1 MMEVEQVSAIT
12 NRFYLVLQDCFNED
26 DARTL
31 VAKNYSRPL
40 EKRIEFVAS
49 KMERITPEAR
59 DILKNNE
66 IPVVFY

>member
-1 MMEVEQVSAIT
+1 MSAIT
-12 NRFYLVLQDCFNED
+12 DRFYLILQDCFNED

-31 VAKNYSRPL
+31 VADNYSRPA
-40 EKRIEFVAS
+40 EKRLNFVAS

>member
-1 MMEVEQVSAIT
+1 MEVEQVSAIT
-12 NRFYLVLQDCFNED
+12 NRFYLILQDCFNED

>member
-1 MMEVEQVSAIT
+1 MSAIT
-12 NRFYLVLQDCFNED
+12 DRFYLILQDCFNED

>member
-1 MMEVEQVSAIT
+1 MTEVEQVSAIT

>member
-1 MMEVEQVSAIT
+1 MSAIT
-12 NRFYLVLQDCFNED
+12 DRFYLILQDYFNED

-31 VAKNYSRPL
+31 VAANYSRPV
-40 EKRIEFVAS
+40 EKRLNFVAS

>member
-1 MMEVEQVSAIT
+1 MLGKYFRPHLHQQ
-12 NRFYLVLQDCFNED
+12 FYLILQDFTER
-26 DARTL
+26 DAYNL
-31 VAKNYSRPL
+31 IAENNKRPI
-40 EKRIEFVAS
+40 EKRIEFVAT

>member
-1 MMEVEQVSAIT
+1 MSAIT

-31 VAKNYSRPL
+31 VANNYSRPL
-40 EKRIEFVAS
+40 EKRLHFVAS

-59 DILKNNE
+59 DILKANN

>member
-49 KMERITPEAR
+49 KMKRITPEAR

>member
-1 MMEVEQVSAIT
+1 MSAIT
-12 NRFYLVLQDCFNED
+12 ARFYLILQDYFNED
-26 DARTL
+26 DSRTL
-31 VAKNYSRPL
+31 VANNYSRPV
-40 EKRIEFVAS
+40 EKRLNFVAS

>member
-12 NRFYLVLQDCFNED
+12 NRFYLILQDCFNED

>member
-1 MMEVEQVSAIT
+1 MSAIT

-40 EKRIEFVAS
+40 EKRLHFVAS

-59 DILKNNE
+59 DILKANN

>member
-1 MMEVEQVSAIT
+1 MEVEQVSAIT
-12 NRFYLVLQDCFNED
+12 NRFYLVLQDCFNEHA
-26 DARTL
+26 ARTL

-66 IPVVFY
+66 IPVIFY

>member
-1 MMEVEQVSAIT
+1 MSVIT
-12 NRFYLVLQDCFNED
+12 NRFYLILQDCFNED

>member
-1 MMEVEQVSAIT
+1 MEVEQVSAIT

>member
-1 MMEVEQVSAIT
+1 MSAIT
-12 NRFYLVLQDCFNED
+12 DRFYLILQDCFNED

-31 VAKNYSRPL
+31 VADNYSRPV
-40 EKRIEFVAS
+40 EKRLNFVAS

-59 DILKNNE
+59 DILKSNE

>member
-1 MMEVEQVSAIT
+1 MSAIT
-12 NRFYLVLQDCFNED
+12 DRFYLILQDCFNED

-31 VAKNYSRPL
+31 VANNYSRPV
-40 EKRIEFVAS
+40 EKRLHFVVS

>member
-1 MMEVEQVSAIT
+1 MSAVT
-12 NRFYLVLQDCFNED
+12 ERCYLILEGYINED

-31 VAKNYSRPL
+31 VADNYRRPV
-40 EKRIEFVAS
+40 EKRLNFVAS

-66 IPVVFY
+66 SPVVFY

>member
-49 KMERITPEAR
+49 KMKRITPEAR

-66 IPVVFY
+66 IPVLFY

>member
-1 MMEVEQVSAIT
+1 MKEIQMSAIT
-12 NRFYLVLQDCFNED
+12 DRFYLILQDCFNED

-49 KMERITPEAR
+49 KMKRITPEAR

>member
-1 MMEVEQVSAIT
+1 MSAIT
-12 NRFYLVLQDCFNED
+12 DRFYLILQDCFNED

-31 VAKNYSRPL
+31 VADNYSRPV
-40 EKRIEFVAS
+40 EKRLNFVAS
-49 KMERITPEAR
+49 KMERITREAR

>member
-1 MMEVEQVSAIT
+1 MEEIQMIAIT
-12 NRFYLVLQDCFNED
+12 DRFYLILQDCFNEA

-31 VAKNYSRPL
+31 VADNCSRPV
-40 EKRIEFVAS
+40 EKRLNFVAS

>member
-1 MMEVEQVSAIT
+1 MEEIQMSAIT
-12 NRFYLVLQDCFNED
+12 DRFYLILQDCFNED

-31 VAKNYSRPL
+31 VADNYSRPV
-40 EKRIEFVAS
+40 EKRLHFVAS

-59 DILKNNE
+59 AILKNNE

>member
-1 MMEVEQVSAIT
+1 MSAIT
-12 NRFYLVLQDCFNED
+12 DRFYLILQDCFNVD

-31 VAKNYSRPL
+31 VADNYSRPV
-40 EKRIEFVAS
+40 EKRLNFVAS

>member
-1 MMEVEQVSAIT
+1 MSAIT
-12 NRFYLVLQDCFNED
+12 DRFYLILQDCFNED

-31 VAKNYSRPL
+31 VTKNYSRPL

>member
-1 MMEVEQVSAIT
+1 MSAIT

>member
-1 MMEVEQVSAIT
+1 MEEIQMSAIT
-12 NRFYLVLQDCFNED
+12 DRFYLILQDCFNED

-31 VAKNYSRPL
+31 VADNYRRPV
-40 EKRIEFVAS
+40 EKRLNFVAS